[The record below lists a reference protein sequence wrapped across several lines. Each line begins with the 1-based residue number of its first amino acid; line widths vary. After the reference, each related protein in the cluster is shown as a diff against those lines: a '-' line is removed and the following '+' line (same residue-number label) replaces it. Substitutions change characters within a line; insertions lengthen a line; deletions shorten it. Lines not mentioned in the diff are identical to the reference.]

1 MPAEMSRGI
10 RDLDVAVLTNDV
22 AGTPVDI
29 PGAQALEWSVES
41 DSEELR
47 GDNEVI
53 AVVREAKTLTGTI
66 RFAKNNL
73 DAVAAL
79 IGGTVETVG
88 TGLEERDVLQIAS
101 ASAAAYVRI
110 RGQVPGLDGG
120 GYRVVIHK
128 ALVTSGPGGALADG
142 EFNIPEVEFSAVALN
157 GSLMAH
163 ELWNT
168 YNEGFTLPTP

>member
-1 MPAEMSRGI
+1 MAAEMSRGI
-10 RDLDVAVLTNDV
+10 RDLDVAVLTADV
-22 AGTPVDI
+22 PGSPVDI

-79 IGGTVETVG
+79 IGGTVATVG
-88 TGLEERDVLQIAS
+88 TGMETREVLEIAS
-101 ASAAAYVRI
+101 ASAASYVRI

-128 ALVTSGPGGALADG
+128 ALITSGPGGALADG
-142 EFNIPEVEFSAVALN
+142 EFNIPEMEFSAVALGGN
-157 GSLMAH
+157 LMAH
-163 ELWNT
+163 EQWAT
-168 YNEGFTLPTP
+168 YNEGFTLPAP